1 MKKIA
6 TILLLFIS
14 FHCAFPQDTLH
25 HPSRYLHHYEDSV
38 GRLYGPDGGN
48 SIAFFGTEYT
58 VDTPTVI
65 YGVAVTCS
73 LPKDI
78 AIWGMLVQKDRQMG
92 DGHYIVVDSSA
103 KNYYREP
110 DKYYA
115 FPLSDSCD
123 GSTPITYRYCPV
135 YEFFY
140 PNPHLYQKNDTFYVG
155 YKSFNKNCGENY
167 DANCRPFLGAENYSF
182 TPNCSETDHYTL
194 ICWNYHL
201 LYGEL
206 WDSMPPNWYRYDGY
220 LSCYPILVPPDTNQH
235 GATCEADL
243 ACEAEVEGF
252 CLASYYRQQPVFHWL
267 AEPGQH
273 YQLGYAPYDAD
284 SAAFRI
290 VDAGQPLFRLPD
302 EDLDSNVMY
311 VARIRTSCLHQCPD
325 HDTLTWGP
333 WSDPALFHTGQHV
346 PDINGQGIRQ
356 ALAPQRFA
364 LSPNPAHN
372 RVELTVPDLAADS
385 YLVTLHS
392 QNGRKI
398 SAFRASEQT
407 VSLDVSHLPAGLY
420 LITVKADG
428 WSATQRLV
436 VE

>member
-25 HPSRYLHHYEDSV
+25 HPSRYLHLFEDS
-38 GRLYGPDGGN
+38 
-48 SIAFFGTEYT
+48 IAQLGWESYAQMLWPWFRGVEYT

-65 YGVAVTCS
+65 YGVALTTS
-73 LPKDI
+73 DTLPKDI
-78 AIWGMLVQKDRQMG
+78 AIWGMLVQKDLQMG

-110 DKYYA
+110 DMYYA
-115 FPLSDSCD
+115 FPFSDSCD
-123 GSTPITYRYCPV
+123 GSTPITYGFRPV

-140 PNPHLYQKNDTFYVG
+140 PNPHLYQKNDVFYVG
-155 YKSFNKNCGENY
+155 YKAFNRECGENY
-167 DANCRPFLGAENYSF
+167 NYDSPPIQAFEYTIGYSCRDISRV
-182 TPNCSETDHYTL
+182 YTL
-194 ICWNYHL
+194 NLSNYPEYPSYWNR
-201 LYGEL
+201 
-206 WDSMPPNWYRYDGY
+206 WITGY